1 MQIEEC
7 IEGEPEI
14 STVRVNPGE
23 TNETISGLP
32 NENKVQ
38 GEGSVYYDIR
48 FFAALPAEVGRI
60 RLLINLEAQKD
71 YYPGYQIPTRGD
83 LLRGAYAVRAVGD
96 RIFRKRIR

>member
-38 GEGSVYYDIR
+38 GEGSVY
-48 FFAALPAEVGRI
+48 
-60 RLLINLEAQKD
+60 
-71 YYPGYQIPTRGD
+71 
-83 LLRGAYAVRAVGD
+83 
-96 RIFRKRIR
+96 

>member
-1 MQIEEC
+1 MENELSKAISLAQAKSQYDTQCKRVLSQKEVLAWILQYAVEEFRGLSLLQIEEC

-38 GEGSVYYDIR
+38 GEGSVY
-48 FFAALPAEVGRI
+48 
-60 RLLINLEAQKD
+60 
-71 YYPGYQIPTRGD
+71 
-83 LLRGAYAVRAVGD
+83 
-96 RIFRKRIR
+96 